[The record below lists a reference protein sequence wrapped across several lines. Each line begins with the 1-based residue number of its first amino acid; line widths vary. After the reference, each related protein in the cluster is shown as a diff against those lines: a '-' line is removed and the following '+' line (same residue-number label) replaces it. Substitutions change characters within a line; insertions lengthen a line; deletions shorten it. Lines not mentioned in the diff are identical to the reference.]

1 MELTKATIEHAEYI
15 GKIHSLAWKQAY
27 EGIFPEEYL
36 QNDTAEKRRMEFLD
50 SLIDPSIQYYLIQH
64 EESTIGI
71 VKLNVNDAICEIQ
84 SIYLLKE
91 YCNLGIGSDVI
102 KYIVQTWR
110 YHIIM
115 LWTLEENYK
124 ARRFYEKNH
133 FVQTSETR
141 IIPRGQKYKQV
152 QYVYTI

>member
-1 MELTKATIEHAEYI
+1 MQMMKATIEHADCI
-15 GKIHSLAWKQAY
+15 GQIHSLAWKQAY
-27 EGIFPEEYL
+27 EEIFPEEYL

-71 VKLNVNDAICEIQ
+71 VKLNENATTCEIQ

-91 YCNLGIGSDVI
+91 YCNLGIGSDII
-102 KYIVQTWR
+102 KYVVQTWR
-110 YHIIM
+110 NHIIM
-115 LWTLEENYK
+115 LWTLEKNYK

-141 IIPRGQKYKQV
+141 IILRGQKYKQV
-152 QYVYTI
+152 QYEYIR